1 MTYRKPA
8 YPEWVA
14 YEPELL
20 PPPALMR
27 QEGIT
32 VLEDWFRWAE
42 EWSMLLRAYGRLRHA
57 SDVLEIGC
65 GLGRTAFAI
74 RYLLTHGQY
83 TGFEIVRSKVEF
95 LNRTFHPAHRHFRF
109 VWADVANTY
118 YNPGGRE
125 SAESYRFPA
134 DDASQDLVYA
144 ASVLTHMAPEAA
156 LHYVRESARV
166 LRPGGR
172 CLLSVF
178 LLDHYR
184 PGLPRPS
191 VFGRPAFDFDHRDAA
206 WGDDFAFVV
215 PHNREQMTAFSRAF
229 LSRAGTA
236 AGLDVVEVVPGM
248 WSGSQE
254 DWVSTQD
261 LVVLQRRSEDT

>member
-1 MTYRKPA
+1 MIYRKPA

-65 GLGRTAFAI
+65 GLGRIAFAI

-95 LNRTFHPAHRHFRF
+95 LDRSVSPGAPA
-109 VWADVANTY
+109 T
-118 YNPGGRE
+118 
-125 SAESYRFPA
+125 
-134 DDASQDLVYA
+134 
-144 ASVLTHMAPEAA
+144 
-156 LHYVRESARV
+156 
-166 LRPGGR
+166 
-172 CLLSVF
+172 
-178 LLDHYR
+178 
-184 PGLPRPS
+184 
-191 VFGRPAFDFDHRDAA
+191 
-206 WGDDFAFVV
+206 
-215 PHNREQMTAFSRAF
+215 
-229 LSRAGTA
+229 
-236 AGLDVVEVVPGM
+236 
-248 WSGSQE
+248 SGSCGPT
-254 DWVSTQD
+254 WPTRTTTPVAVSLPSPIGSPPTT
-261 LVVLQRRSEDT
+261 RRRTSSTPPPC